1 MPSIARSTQRRCS
14 VRKLLLGASLSSS
27 LFFVGCAAKPHAS
40 PAATTASAATP
51 AAADPRN
58 KVIVHIVSQHQTITV
73 TSSPNGLL
81 YSLRDPQGHVQI
93 AEATPEKFAEL
104 QPQLYH
110 QIQNYIAVHADDAP
124 IPSADIDAPIPTAT
138 VAMPDVDARR
148 SPRGSAPSLSGTD
161 PFKRTS
167 ERPFPTA
174 REDAP
179 E

>member
-1 MPSIARSTQRRCS
+1 
-14 VRKLLLGASLSSS
+14 VRKLLFGASLSCS
-27 LFFVGCAAKPHAS
+27 LLFIGCAAKPHAT
-40 PAATTASAATP
+40 PTAATAAAATP

-73 TSSPNGLL
+73 TSSPQGLL
-81 YSLRDPQGHVQI
+81 YSLKDPNGHVQI
-93 AEATPEKFAEL
+93 AEATPERFAEL

-124 IPSADIDAPIPTAT
+124 IPSASVDGPIPTGSGDAIVSSAT
-138 VAMPDVDARR
+138 RR
-148 SPRGSAPSLSGTD
+148 MTGSVSPIQSED
-161 PFKRTS
+161 FKRTS

-179 E
+179 